1 MTVVWSSAGGKYW
14 FVRRTHPIFTT
25 THDPLMW
32 CLWWWWRWRLGFPP
46 PGWHL
51 SHRGAGGGV
60 GGRSG
65 LARLGTTTASPP
77 HPAWCGDCTAQCA
90 VHPTDGGAPAVLPL
104 LPHPLAPPAR
114 HIASSLHPAGC
125 RAGAGGGTSKDP
137 TLPVDWVPI
146 QPAGSLG
153 SVSV

>member
-1 MTVVWSSAGGKYW
+1 MVNTGLSEGLIQY
-14 FVRRTHPIFTT
+14 
-25 THDPLMW
+25 L
-32 CLWWWWRWRLGFPP
+32 PP
-46 PGWHL
+46 PMIPSCGVCGGG
-51 SHRGAGGGV
+51 GAGGSGSPLQ
-60 GGRSG
+60 GGTSPTVVLVVVWG
-65 LARLGTTTASPP
+65 AAVVSPKLGTTTASPP

-153 SVSV
+153 SISV